1 MKKTVLGAVICLG
14 IVAGA
19 ASVAMAQEFPNR
31 PIRVVVPYPPG
42 GGTDNLIRLLVPSV
56 SKTIGQPL
64 LIENHAGGNTMIGTR
79 LVAQAE
85 PNGYTILAQSETDIL
100 GPLVKDRAYDPLQTF
115 TGVVTQATAPIIM
128 TVHPSIDART
138 LAELI
143 ALSKRSPGML
153 NFASSGVTSTTRL
166 AAELFK
172 IETGA
177 NATAIPYKGTGA
189 SMTDSLAGTVQ
200 LLFGG
205 ISSVKQHA
213 ESGRLRPLAVTGP
226 TRNRAMPV
234 VPTFAELGFPG
245 VDLQAAWML
254 FVPKGTPVPVVRKL
268 NEHFVR
274 TLKDPEMVAK
284 MVDLSFEPVANTPEQ
299 VNELISKARS
309 KMIFIFEKAR
319 ITDADS

>member
-1 MKKTVLGAVICLG
+1 MKKTILGAVIGLG
-14 IVAGA
+14 IMAGA
-19 ASVAMAQEFPNR
+19 ASVAIAQEFPNR

-100 GPLVKDRAYDPLQTF
+100 GPLVKDRAYDPLQAF

-226 TRNRAMPV
+226 TRNRAMPA

-245 VDLQAAWML
+245 VDLLAAWML
-254 FVPKGTPVPVVRKL
+254 FVPKGTPLPVVRKL

>member
-1 MKKTVLGAVICLG
+1 MKKTVLGAVIGLG

-19 ASVAMAQEFPNR
+19 VSVAMAQEFPNR

-100 GPLVKDRAYDPLQTF
+100 GPLVKDRAYDPLQAF

-226 TRNRAMPV
+226 TRNRAMPA

-245 VDLQAAWML
+245 VDLLAAWML
-254 FVPKGTPVPVVRKL
+254 FVPKGTPLPVVRKL